1 MFEGKENKSIDL
13 SSVRF
18 PFFTQEERKVNY
30 RSPKEK
36 ENWRRMYFPVG
47 MFSDFWAEQEA
58 DLIYLTLLSN
68 SDRMHKYKFDLL
80 ELSFFRGRGGGGRNS
95 AEEVNFCI
103 EFQ

>member
-47 MFSDFWAEQEA
+47 MFSDF
-58 DLIYLTLLSN
+58 LGRT
-68 SDRMHKYKFDLL
+68 RGGFDLPYSAL
-80 ELSFFRGRGGGGRNS
+80 EFQSNAQVQIRSAGTKFFGGVGRNS